1 MLVCPCATK
10 KRAPREMGGCVRVSS
25 EVSHPSHSAR
35 MLCLSAVAFPLI
47 DFHLFPTSCG
57 FYKAQKSS
65 REGRMVSRRVSFKMK
80 LQEVLVEVR
89 FMTKYHL
96 GTKETLM
103 PLNEKLFDF
112 LNQIH

>member
-1 MLVCPCATK
+1 
-10 KRAPREMGGCVRVSS
+10 
-25 EVSHPSHSAR
+25 
-35 MLCLSAVAFPLI
+35 
-47 DFHLFPTSCG
+47 
-57 FYKAQKSS
+57 
-65 REGRMVSRRVSFKMK
+65 MK

-103 PLNEKLFDF
+103 LLNEKLFDF